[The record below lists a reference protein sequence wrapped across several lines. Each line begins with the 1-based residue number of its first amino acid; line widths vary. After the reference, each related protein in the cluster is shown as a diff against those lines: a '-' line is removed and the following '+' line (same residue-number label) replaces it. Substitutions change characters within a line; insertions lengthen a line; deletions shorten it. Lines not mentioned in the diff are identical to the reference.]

1 MALLCHSCNM
11 TVISCC
17 HNADSKG
24 AKYLQGLQSSKRMY
38 TLEVDLLKHDT
49 LVEARGF
56 LEKFLKENKDHK
68 LLALVNNAGIMCFG
82 EFEWQTRNLFEQQI
96 NVNLLGPMRLT
107 KELLPIIRSHKSRII
122 NVTSHCG
129 LQSLPGIAAYGA
141 SKAGLRFWNDALRI
155 ELAKFGVKVVNF
167 IPGSF
172 VMSSNI
178 ASRQQDHANEMETQ
192 FSKEQQHFYGD
203 YFKEY
208 NEYLKIISGPK
219 PLQFVDE
226 HGILN
231 TFKRALLDENPKS
244 IYINEPLRYKI
255 YRILFNICPT
265 YIVDWLTIKF
275 VSMPDYKYI
284 KVLKK

>member
-17 HNADSKG
+17 HNFNSKG
-24 AKYLQGLQSSKRMY
+24 ARYLQGLQSSKRMY
-38 TLEVDLLKHDT
+38 TIEIDLLRQET
-49 LVEARGF
+49 LLKAKLF
-56 LEKFLKENKDHK
+56 LDNFLKENKDHK
-68 LLALVNNAGIMCFG
+68 LLALVNNAGVMCFG

-129 LQSLPGIAAYGA
+129 LQSLPGIAAYGS
-141 SKAGLRFWNDALRI
+141 SKAGLRFWNDALRV
-155 ELAKFGVKVVNF
+155 EMAKYGVKVVNF
-167 IPGSF
+167 VPGSF

-178 ASRQQDHANEMETQ
+178 ASRQQEHAEEMAKELTQ
-192 FSKEQQHFYGD
+192 EQLDFYGD

-219 PLQFVDE
+219 PLQFVDDN
-226 HGILN
+226 GILK
-231 TFKRALLDENPKS
+231 TFKSALLDENPKS
-244 IYINEPLRYKI
+244 MYINEPIR
-255 YRILFNICPT
+255 
-265 YIVDWLTIKF
+265 
-275 VSMPDYKYI
+275 
-284 KVLKK
+284 